1 MKDLKT
7 SKPTSFDE
15 RRKTF
20 GTASGMA
27 ILEELQIIKDSIAAQ
42 KQHLDLLAPVQ
53 ALKEWSDWV
62 AAGSVLDNYPFT
74 RKQSISRSLR
84 STDEGLWECIAF
96 AISAILNDQLS
107 FV

>member
-1 MKDLKT
+1 MKDLIN
-7 SKPTSFDE
+7 SESTSFDE

-27 ILEELQIIKDSIAAQ
+27 ILEELQMMKDSIAAQ

-53 ALKEWSDWV
+53 ALKEWSDLV

-74 RKQSISRSLR
+74 RNR
-84 STDEGLWECIAF
+84 A
-96 AISAILNDQLS
+96 SAAAYGRLMKVYRNALPS
-107 FV
+107 P